1 MRTNDQKV
9 IDKLTEELLQL
20 WEQYRLALESDEN
33 FEVKKKIRM
42 KIKGLTDQINK
53 LSVTEPPETIPPPSL
68 WDLNP
73 LAGVFYFYARVGVF
87 HQPGP
92 LRNMHLQ

>member
-20 WEQYRLALESDEN
+20 WEQYRLALESGEN

-53 LSVTEPPETIPPPSL
+53 LSAPGHPQTIPPPSL
-68 WDLNP
+68 
-73 LAGVFYFYARVGVF
+73 
-87 HQPGP
+87 
-92 LRNMHLQ
+92 

>member
-20 WEQYRLALESDEN
+20 WEQYRLALESGEN
-33 FEVKKKIRM
+33 FEVKRKIRM

-53 LSVTEPPETIPPPSL
+53 LSAPGPPQTIPPPSL
-68 WDLNP
+68 
-73 LAGVFYFYARVGVF
+73 
-87 HQPGP
+87 
-92 LRNMHLQ
+92 